1 MAIGTSIVLNEST
14 RQRAFAHY
22 ARLLI
27 DFDLAG
33 TFPSEVMV
41 ESGRKISVQNTLS
54 GKKIESILDLA
65 YTTIQKN
72 QMNTSQDMR

>member
-41 ESGRKISVQNTLS
+41 ESGRKENWRTAL
-54 GKKIESILDLA
+54 G
-65 YTTIQKN
+65 N
-72 QMNTSQDMR
+72 DMCGAPNSKVEDT